1 MFSFSTYRPLNL
13 LISLIILY
21 SISGNASGVTKTLRL
36 QMKNEF
42 VTGIGFDSNLCRLFQ
57 PPVDRAGN
65 FWVGMKS
72 LPETNLKARF
82 MVVHQCKKTIPEG
95 LFKNYLHNAFECE
108 DSRFVQVL
116 IRDH

>member
-1 MFSFSTYRPLNL
+1 MFSIYRLLNL
-13 LISLIILY
+13 LISLTILN
-21 SISGNASGVTKTLRL
+21 SVTGNATEETKILRL

-42 VTGIGFDSNLCRLFQ
+42 VPGLGFDSNLCRLFQ

-72 LPETNLKARF
+72 LPETNRKARF
-82 MVVHQCKKTIPEG
+82 IVVHQCKKTIPQG
-95 LFKNYLHNAFECE
+95 LFNNYLHNAFECE

-116 IRDH
+116 IRHHS